1 MFFGAIGLIGGLLST
16 GLAISGASAQDKMQR
31 QVAKHN
37 ARLAE
42 MEANN
47 REKETA
53 ESIRRQTIN
62 DRSARAT
69 LLTRAAASGTSTTS
83 GSSLILLGRAAAA
96 QSLAIAD
103 AARASSIQA
112 AALRQRGAMEIWQSK
127 VTSINAKR
135 QMTGMAIQGIAGAV
149 STFSQNRYLGAK

>member
-16 GLAISGASAQDKMQR
+16 GLAISGAKAQDKMQR
-31 QVAKHN
+31 QVAAHN

-42 MEANN
+42 MEASN

-53 ESIRRQTIN
+53 EGIRRQTIN
-62 DRSARAT
+62 DRSARAS
-69 LLTRAAASGTSTTS
+69 LLARAAASGSSTTS

-96 QSLAIAD
+96 QSLAISD

-112 AALRQRGAMEIWQSK
+112 ASLRQRGAMELWQSK
-127 VTSINAKR
+127 MNTINTKR
-135 QMTGMAIQGIAGAV
+135 QITGFAISGLAQAAN
-149 STFSQNRYLGAK
+149 TFSQNRYLGAR